1 MPWSALFVGTQVAAV
16 GSSDLVAGVWWQH
29 RMAKAVGRGVD
40 GDGDGDATCRRVVRV
55 CELADFVTSQHRVWM
70 SRDFGSKTF
79 GRSGGRSRGRA
90 NVHGVTSSLG
100 RSGWSVLDVSA
111 GGLQGFGSAIAGVS
125 NG

>member
-1 MPWSALFVGTQVAAV
+1 MVTATEKRS
-16 GSSDLVAGVWWQH
+16 
-29 RMAKAVGRGVD
+29 VD
-40 GDGDGDATCRRVVRV
+40 GSCGNR
-55 CELADFVTSQHRVWM
+55 LAVFVTSQGGVWM
-70 SRDFGSKTF
+70 SRDFGSNTF

-90 NVHGVTSSLG
+90 DVHGATSSLG